1 MASVRQARVRPMPE
15 KMLCDTG
22 VWLDYFLGN
31 RARHELA
38 RTFVD
43 KCEQGGVSLLVSPA
57 SLNDFFH
64 LCQLE
69 LRQAI
74 LKATGDFTPQQEKA
88 ARDVAWA
95 DLDNLAELATV
106 VTADASDVWLARTHR
121 QVHADFEDDLVVA
134 AAQRAK
140 ADFLITNDEQLLRHA
155 PVAALSVAD
164 AIKVL
169 DADATSSQRG
179 GAR

>member
-1 MASVRQARVRPMPE
+1 M
-15 KMLCDTG
+15 
-22 VWLDYFLGN
+22 
-31 RARHELA
+31 
-38 RTFVD
+38 
-43 KCEQGGVSLLVSPA
+43 
-57 SLNDFFH
+57 
-64 LCQLE
+64 
-69 LRQAI
+69 RQAI

>member
-1 MASVRQARVRPMPE
+1 MPE
-15 KMLCDTG
+15 KVLCDTS

-31 RARHELA
+31 RAQHDVA
-38 RTFVD
+38 RQFVD
-43 KCEQGGVSLLVSPA
+43 KCEEEGIALLVSPT

-69 LRQAI
+69 LQQGI
-74 LKATGDFTPQQEKA
+74 MKATGDFTPQQESA

-95 DLDNLAELATV
+95 DLENLSELATV

-121 QVHADFEDDLVVA
+121 QVHADFEDNLVVA

-140 ADFLITNDEQLLRHA
+140 ADFLITNDEQLLKHA

-169 DADATSSQRG
+169 EADASSRMRG
-179 GAR
+179 GER